1 MSRSQSQVL
10 DPKTRENRG
19 VISKETAYTDK
30 ENREAVKTRWIF
42 FCRYDKSV
50 FKMELNHC
58 SWPVGYSLFDK
69 INLTKR
75 TVVDMKTT
83 EGNYLCQFI
92 ERCHHKEADQ
102 RVNRYWAIINR
113 SKENNESLAELS
125 MALELVIFSNP

>member
-10 DPKTRENRG
+10 NPKARENRG
-19 VISKETAYTDK
+19 VLSQDTAYTGK
-30 ENREAVKTRWIF
+30 KYREAVKTRRIF

-50 FKMELNHC
+50 FDMEFNHC
-58 SWPVGYSLFDK
+58 SWPVGYSFFDK
-69 INLTKR
+69 ISLTER

-83 EGNYLCQFI
+83 EGNYLCQFN

-113 SKENNESLAELS
+113 SKEKNESLAELS
-125 MALELVIFSNP
+125 MALELVILSNP